1 MPNPKKTA
9 RSRDDELFDR
19 VKAKSAAEDA
29 RGQEAKARAEKR
41 HRDRAAVI
49 DHALRLPRALRSCA
63 HDLDDG
69 ILYSWRV
76 AADGETV
83 ITTSIAPPDWE
94 EKFLR
99 PWCRLWMKA
108 ARALRQEDISLDS
121 ISALSASADFG
132 ASVLHRCFESA
143 DEEPIFQLM
152 RAATEK
158 LGPGQGTYLRS
169 EFWMDI
175 ARVALR
181 QLLERQDVIESRNRT
196 FSAMSE
202 RDRDGV
208 RDVIAKRFNQSDRIG
223 FFGYF
228 REIVK
233 DEDAI
238 VLTVVELAENL
249 WPRESAEALMPHVG
263 LKVCDGRAVLMTE
276 EDRRPDGVRII
287 SDAKAEV
294 VVGDVSTMVTGWAMV
309 LILRVA
315 ASKPMRFQKTQDV
328 KDAAATLRASDR
340 MCRPGR
346 KSVLVDEMW
355 STETLRTYTKRLR
368 GQLGPHGSLL
378 DAGKDGLMW
387 KGPPIVV
394 DPS

>member
-1 MPNPKKTA
+1 MANPKKTV
-9 RSRDDELFDR
+9 SSSDEELFER
-19 VKAKSAAEDA
+19 LKAKTVAEDA
-29 RGQEAKARAEKR
+29 RRQEAKARAEKQ

-69 ILYSWRV
+69 VLSSWRV

-108 ARALRQEDISLDS
+108 ARALRQEEISLDS
-121 ISALSASADFG
+121 ISALSSSADFG
-132 ASVLHRCFESA
+132 ATVLHRCLETS
-143 DEEPIFQLM
+143 DEESIFQLM
-152 RAATEK
+152 RVATEK
-158 LGPGQGTYLRS
+158 LGPGQGSYLRS

-181 QLLERQDVIESRNRT
+181 QLLERQDVVDSWHRT
-196 FSAMSE
+196 FSAMSD

-208 RDVIAKRFNQSDRIG
+208 RDVIAQRFYPADRIG

-228 REIVK
+228 VDVVK
-233 DEDAI
+233 DVDAV
-238 VLTVVELAENL
+238 VLTVVVLAQDL

-263 LKVCDGRAVLMTE
+263 LKVCDGRAVPMTE

-287 SDAKAEV
+287 SDETAEV
-294 VVGDVSTMVTGWAMV
+294 VVGGVSTMVTGWAMV

-315 ASKPMRFQKTQDV
+315 AAKPMRFQKTQDV
-328 KDAAATLRASDR
+328 KEAAATFRATNR
-340 MCRPGR
+340 MRRPGR
-346 KSVLVDEMW
+346 KFVGGEAMW
-355 STETLRTYTKRLR
+355 STDTLLRYTKRLR
-368 GQLGPHGSLL
+368 EQLGPHGSLL

-394 DPS
+394 EPF